1 MSYLIVGTVCLF
13 IGSIVGAVTNS
24 LMVAASMEDR
34 CRECLDI
41 DDLK

>member
-1 MSYLIVGTVCLF
+1 MSYFIVGFVCLL
-13 IGSIVGAVTNS
+13 VGMTGGVVITS
-24 LMVAASMEDR
+24 LMAAASIEDR

>member
-13 IGSIVGAVTNS
+13 VGAIVGAVITS
-24 LMVAASMEDR
+24 LMVASSMEDR